1 MRCQRGIPRGEQG
14 WHNRIRTTTGTGT
27 EEDHNQEHHR
37 LDDEDQEQRHQIRN
51 SQRARLQQG
60 FHTWQSLLLDPRQH
74 GEPPAYSSYQLLK
87 SSLQQCD
94 VTKSADCEDAMLANV
109 PNPSGTLVSG
119 TCKTRNIR
127 IAILEQTNGPSSP
140 VSCLHLWPLPDA
152 SEEGIPYKQ
161 LTVGVPKEIFQNEKR
176 VALSPAGVQ
185 ALIKQGFNVVVES
198 GAGEA
203 SKFSDDHYREA
214 GAKIQG
220 TKEVLASDLVLK
232 VRAPIV
238 NPALG
243 VHEADLL
250 KTAATL
256 ISFIYPA
263 QNPDLLNK
271 LVERKTTVL
280 AMDQVPRVTIA
291 QGYDAL
297 SSMANIAGYKAV
309 VLAANHFGRFFTGQ
323 ITAAGKVPPAKVL
336 IIGGGV
342 AGLASAGAA
351 KSMGAVVRG
360 FDTRAAALEQ
370 FKSLG
375 AEPLEVDLKES
386 GEGQGGYAKEMSKE
400 FIEAEMQL
408 FAKQC
413 QEVDI
418 IISTALIPG
427 KKAPILFRKDMIESM
442 KEGSVVVDLASEAG
456 GNFETTKPGELYV
469 HKGVTHIGYTDL
481 PSRMATQAST
491 LYSNNVTKLLK
502 AISPDKEN
510 FYFDLKDQFDYGTL
524 DHVVRGTVV
533 MKDGKV
539 IFPAPPPNN
548 IPQGVPVKQ
557 KSVAELEAEKAAMI
571 TPFRKTMT
579 TASAYTAGL
588 TSLLGLGIAAPN
600 SAFPQM
606 VTTFGLAGIVGYHTV
621 WGVTPAL
628 HSPLMSV
635 TNAISGLTAVGGLA
649 LMGGNYFPES
659 TPQGLAVL
667 AAFVSSVNI
676 AGGFLV
682 TQRMLDMFKRPTDPP
697 EYNYLYLLPAG
708 VFVGGYAAALQGGYN
723 IEQMIY
729 LGSGLC
735 CVGALAGLS
744 TQGTARLGNALGMIG
759 VAGGLA
765 ATLGGLKPSPE
776 LLAQMSGAMTLGGT
790 IGLTIAKRIQI
801 SDLPQLVAAFH
812 SLVGLAAV
820 LTCVA
825 EYMIEYPHFTTDPA
839 ANLTKI
845 VAYLGTY
852 IGGVTFSGSL
862 IAYGKLQG
870 VLNSA
875 PLLLPGRHLLN
886 AGLLAASIGGM
897 IPYMIDPSYTTG
909 LTCLGSVSALSAIMG
924 VTLTAAIGGA
934 DMPVVITVLNSYSG
948 WALCA
953 EGFLLNNNLLTIV
966 GALIGSSG
974 AILSYIMCVAMNRS
988 LANVI
993 LGGYGTTS
1001 TAGGKPM
1008 EITGTHTEVNLDNAV
1023 EMIREANSIII
1034 TPGYGLCAAKA
1045 QYPIADLVKMLRE
1058 QGKHVRFG
1066 IHPVAGRMPGQLNVL
1081 LAEAGVPYDI
1091 VLEMDEINEDFPETD
1106 LVLVIGANDT
1116 VNSAAQEDP
1125 NSIIA
1130 GMPVLEV
1137 WKSKQIIVMKRSL
1150 GVGYAA
1156 VDNPIFYKP
1165 NTAMLLGDAKKT
1177 CDALQAKVRES
1188 YQM

>member
-1 MRCQRGIPRGEQG
+1 MANLLKTVVTGCSCPLLSNLGSCKVIPGKKDFL
-14 WHNRIRTTTGTGT
+14 RT
-27 EEDHNQEHHR
+27 
-37 LDDEDQEQRHQIRN
+37 
-51 SQRARLQQG
+51 
-60 FHTWQSLLLDPRQH
+60 FHTHQALW
-74 GEPPAYSSYQLLK
+74 
-87 SSLQQCD
+87 
-94 VTKSADCEDAMLANV
+94 
-109 PNPSGTLVSG
+109 
-119 TCKTRNIR
+119 CK
-127 IAILEQTNGPSSP
+127 AP
-140 VSCLHLWPLPDA
+140 VKP
-152 SEEGIPYKQ
+152 GIPYKQ

-185 ALIKQGFNVVVES
+185 ALVKQGFSVVVES

-203 SKFSDDHYREA
+203 SKFSDDHYRAA
-214 GAKIQG
+214 GAQIQG
-220 TKEVLASDLVLK
+220 VKEVLASDLVVK
-232 VRAPIV
+232 VRAPMV
-238 NPALG
+238 NPTLG

-250 KTAATL
+250 KTSGTL

-271 LVERKTTVL
+271 LSKRKTTVL

-309 VLAANHFGRFFTGQ
+309 VLASNHFGRFFTGQ
-323 ITAAGKVPPAKVL
+323 ITAAGKVPPAKIL
-336 IIGGGV
+336 IVGGGV

-351 KSMGAVVRG
+351 KSMGAIVRG

-400 FIEAEMQL
+400 FIEAEMKL
-408 FAKQC
+408 FAQQC
-413 QEVDI
+413 KEVDI
-418 IISTALIPG
+418 LISTALIPG
-427 KKAPILFRKDMIESM
+427 KKAPVLFSKEMIESM
-442 KEGSVVVDLASEAG
+442 QEGSVVVDLAAEAG

-491 LYSNNVTKLLK
+491 LYSNNITKLLK
-502 AISPDKEN
+502 AISPDKDN
-510 FYFDLKDQFDYGTL
+510 FYFEVKDDFDFGTMG
-524 DHVVRGTVV
+524 HVIRGTVV
-533 MKDGKV
+533 MKDGNV
-539 IFPAPPPNN
+539 IFPAPTPKN
-548 IPQGVPVKQ
+548 IPQGAPVKP
-557 KSVAELEAEKAAMI
+557 KTVAELEAEKAATV

-588 TSLLGLGIAAPN
+588 TGMLGLGIVAPN
-600 SAFPQM
+600 LAFSQM

-649 LMGGNYFPES
+649 LMGGHLYPS
-659 TPQGLAVL
+659 TISQGLAAL
-667 AAFVSSVNI
+667 ATFISSVNI

-708 VFVGGYAAALQGGYN
+708 TFVGGYLAALYSGYN
-723 IEQMIY
+723 IEQIMY

-776 LLAQMSGAMTLGGT
+776 LLAQMSGAMALGGT

-825 EYMIEYPHFTTDPA
+825 EYIIEYPHFAMDAA

-862 IAYGKLQG
+862 VAYGKLQG
-870 VLNSA
+870 ILKSA

-886 AGLLAASIGGM
+886 AGLLAASVGGI
-897 IPYMIDPSYTTG
+897 IPFMMDPSFTTG
-909 LTCLGSVSALSAIMG
+909 ITCLGSVSALSAVMG

-1008 EITGTHTEVNLDNAV
+1008 EISGTHTEINLDNAID
-1023 EMIREANSIII
+1023 MIREANSIII

-1045 QYPIADLVKMLRE
+1045 QYPIADLVKMLSE
-1058 QGKHVRFG
+1058 QGKKVRFG

-1091 VLEMDEINEDFPETD
+1091 VLEMDEINHDFPDTD

-1137 WKSKQIIVMKRSL
+1137 WKSKQVIVMKRSL

-1188 YQM
+1188 YQK

>member
-1 MRCQRGIPRGEQG
+1 MACLLRTVATGCTSPLFSSVVSVKLQTVKTPSWRLFRTHQALWCQQ
-14 WHNRIRTTTGTGT
+14 
-27 EEDHNQEHHR
+27 
-37 LDDEDQEQRHQIRN
+37 
-51 SQRARLQQG
+51 
-60 FHTWQSLLLDPRQH
+60 
-74 GEPPAYSSYQLLK
+74 
-87 SSLQQCD
+87 
-94 VTKSADCEDAMLANV
+94 
-109 PNPSGTLVSG
+109 
-119 TCKTRNIR
+119 
-127 IAILEQTNGPSSP
+127 P
-140 VSCLHLWPLPDA
+140 VKQ
-152 SEEGIPYKQ
+152 GIPYKQ

-176 VALSPAGVQ
+176 VAVTPAGVQ
-185 ALIKQGFNVVVES
+185 ALIKQGFNVIVEL

-203 SKFSDDHYREA
+203 AKFSDDQYRDA
-214 GAKIQG
+214 GALIQG
-220 TKEVLASDLVLK
+220 TKEVLASDVVLK
-232 VRAPIV
+232 LRAPIF
-238 NPALG
+238 NSTLG

-250 KTAATL
+250 KESSTL
-256 ISFIYPA
+256 VSFIYPV
-263 QNPDLLNK
+263 QNPDLMKQLSEK
-271 LVERKTTVL
+271 KASVL

-309 VLAANHFGRFFTGQ
+309 VLAANNFGRFFTGQ

-336 IIGGGV
+336 VIGGGV
-342 AGLASAGAA
+342 AGLAAAGAA

-370 FKSLG
+370 FKSIG
-375 AEPLEVDLKES
+375 AEPLEVDFKES
-386 GEGQGGYAKEMSKE
+386 GEGVGGYAKEMSKE
-400 FIEAEMQL
+400 FIEAELKL

-418 IISTALIPG
+418 VITTALIPG
-427 KKAPILFRKDMIESM
+427 KKAPVLLTKEMIETM
-442 KEGSVVVDLASEAG
+442 KDGSVVVDLASEAG
-456 GNFETTKPGELYV
+456 GNIETIKPGEVYV
-469 HKGVTHIGYTDL
+469 HKGVTHVGYTDL

-491 LYSNNVTKLLK
+491 LYSNNITKLIK

-510 FYFDLKDQFDYGTL
+510 FYYDVKDDYDYGTM

-533 MKDGKV
+533 MKDGKI
-539 IFPAPPPNN
+539 IFPAPPPKKV
-548 IPQGVPVKQ
+548 PEAAPVKQ
-557 KSVAELEAEKAAMI
+557 KTVAELEAEKVAAI
-571 TPFRKTMT
+571 SPFRKTMT
-579 TASAYTAGL
+579 SASVYAGGIAGL
-588 TSLLGLGIAAPN
+588 ISLGIASPN
-600 SAFPQM
+600 AAFSQM

-635 TNAISGLTAVGGLA
+635 TNAISGLTAVGGLV
-649 LMGGNYFPES
+649 LMGGAYLPTS
-659 TPQGLAVL
+659 TAEVL
-667 AAFVSSVNI
+667 ATLSAFISSINI
-676 AGGFLV
+676 VGGFLI

-697 EYNYLYLLPAG
+697 EYNYLYLIPG
-708 VFVGGYAAALQGGYN
+708 GMFVGGYAATLNSGYS
-723 IEQMIY
+723 IEQMMY

-759 VAGGLA
+759 VAGGIA

-776 LLAQMSGAMTLGGT
+776 LLTQMSAAMAVGGS

-825 EYMIEYPHFTTDPA
+825 EYMIEYPHFATDPA
-839 ANLTKI
+839 ANLTKT
-845 VAYLGTY
+845 VAYLGSY

-862 IAYGKLQG
+862 VAYGKLQG
-870 VLNSA
+870 LLNSA
-875 PLLLPGRHLLN
+875 PLLLPGRHYLN
-886 AGLLAASIGGM
+886 AGLLAASLGGI
-897 IPYMIDPSYTTG
+897 IPYMMDPSYTMG

-988 LANVI
+988 LMNVI

-1008 EITGTHTEVNLDNAV
+1008 EITGTHTEINVDQTV
-1023 EMIREANSIII
+1023 ELIKEANNIII

-1045 QYPIADLVKMLRE
+1045 QYPIADLVKMLTE
-1058 QGKHVRFG
+1058 QGKKVRFG

-1106 LVLVIGANDT
+1106 LALVIGANDT

-1137 WKSKQIIVMKRSL
+1137 WKAKQVIVMKRSL

-1177 CDALQAKVRES
+1177 CDALQSRVRENL
-1188 YQM
+1188 Q